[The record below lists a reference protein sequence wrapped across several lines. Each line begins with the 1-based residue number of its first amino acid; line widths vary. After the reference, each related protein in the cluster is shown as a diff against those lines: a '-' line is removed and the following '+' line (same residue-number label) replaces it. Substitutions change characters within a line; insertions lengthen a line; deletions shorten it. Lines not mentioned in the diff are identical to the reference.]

1 LDDVLRFADRHMR
14 AFAIVV
20 ASIAIPMSLI
30 FLTPVALEAAVYPMD
45 RMPEMGGQPATF
57 TFLDADGRVIGR
69 RGPVAG
75 ETLRLTNMPAFLPA
89 AFMAMEDRRF
99 YRHHGVDF
107 IGLARAAYVD
117 LRAGHVVAG
126 GSSISQQTAK
136 LMFDRRQRTFSRK
149 LRELVNTAVL
159 EKSFSKQQIM
169 ELYLNRIYLGSG
181 AYGVDTA
188 ARTYFGVSARNV
200 SLAQAAMLAA
210 LTRAP
215 SVFSPRRDLAVAQQ
229 RAARVLVAM
238 VEMGAIRPDQA
249 VEAIHHPATVIAR
262 PVDTHSYFLDAAT
275 EETKQLAGES
285 GPGELIVHTTL
296 RSDLQAA
303 ADQAATDATAHM
315 GRKLNFSQVAMV
327 AMKPDGAVAT
337 MVGGVNYS
345 RSVFNRAMQAR
356 RQPGSAFK
364 PFVYLAALEAGISP
378 WDWRDDR
385 AVDIAGYQPAN
396 YKDAHYGRLR
406 LTDALARSVN
416 TITVNLAQEVGI
428 PKVAAAAQR
437 AGITSRL
444 ENNASLAL
452 GTNEVTPLE
461 LTAAYGTF
469 ATGESV
475 KPYLVSRIETRAGKV
490 IYERQSTQAQPVIA
504 DAVRRDLTAM
514 LYNVVTSGTGTAA
527 RLPDREAAGKTGTT
541 QDYRDAWFVG
551 FTSDYVASVW
561 LGNDDNSPMRKV
573 TGGLVPAALWKQ
585 VMTVAEQGL
594 PPRPLDRTPEP
605 ASVSESFAADQVS
618 YVDDVDSA
626 APQLPQEETGDFV
639 SGGSGVTPA
648 RVAQKDDAYAP
659 APQAA
664 SSYPQVP
671 PSYAFLR
678 PAEQPQ
684 RQVGR
689 DVEPPTPAEP
699 PREIPP
705 NYPTR
710 QTAQEM
716 SDYRQWLQ
724 TKQAPYAGRDMEPA
738 PQAYSPGE
746 NPSNHPMQAAEA
758 PPTYRSRPQGQIPYQ
773 AYRDR
778 ADPPSAYSYY
788 PAPRTYY
795 PAPSYADPRY
805 DDSRERYSNR

>member
-1 LDDVLRFADRHMR
+1 MGDSFDSLFDNVLRFAHRHMR
-14 AFAIVV
+14 AFAIVMAV
-20 ASIAIPMSLI
+20 IAIPASLV
-30 FLTPVALEAAVYPMD
+30 FLTPVVLEAAVPPMD

-75 ETLRLTNMPAFLPA
+75 QTLRLADMPAYLPA

-99 YRHHGVDF
+99 YHHQGVDF
-107 IGLARAAYVD
+107 IGLTRAAYVD
-117 LRAGHVVAG
+117 LRARHVVAG

-136 LMFDRRQRTFSRK
+136 LVFDRRQRTFSRK

-159 EKSFSKQQIM
+159 EKSFSKQQIL
-169 ELYLNRIYLGSG
+169 ELYLNRLYLGSG

-188 ARTYFGVSARNV
+188 ARTYFGVSARNA

-249 VEAIHHPATVIAR
+249 AEAIAHPATVIAR

-275 EETKQLAGES
+275 EEARQLAGDS
-285 GPGELIVHTTL
+285 GPGALIVHTTL
-296 RSDLQAA
+296 RSEVQAA
-303 ADQAATDATAHM
+303 ADQIAADAVAHM
-315 GRKLNFSQVAMV
+315 GRKLNFSQIAMV
-327 AMKPDGAVAT
+327 AMKPDGAVTT
-337 MVGGVNYS
+337 MVGGVSYA
-345 RSVFNRAMQAR
+345 RSVFNRTTQAR

-364 PFVYLAALEAGISP
+364 PFVYLAALESGISP

-428 PKVAAAAQR
+428 RNVAAAAQR
-437 AGITSRL
+437 VGITSPL

-461 LTAAYGTF
+461 LTSAYATF
-469 ATGESV
+469 ANGGEPAR
-475 KPYLVSRIETRAGKV
+475 PYLVSRIETTSGKV
-490 IYERQSTQAQPVIA
+490 IYERKSAQAQPAIA
-504 DAVRRDLTAM
+504 DTVRRDLTAM

-541 QDYRDAWFVG
+541 QDYRDAWFIG
-551 FTSDYVASVW
+551 FTPDYVASVW
-561 LGNDDNSPMRKV
+561 VGNDDDSPMRKV

-605 ASVSESFAADQVS
+605 VSVSESFAAEQVS

-626 APQLPQEETGDFV
+626 APQLPQNEAGDFV
-639 SGGSGVTPA
+639 SGSGVSPN
-648 RVAQKDDAYAP
+648 RVARNDDQRDGYAP

-664 SSYPQVP
+664 PSYLPPNAPPQQVAPSYPHMTPPYVP
-671 PSYAFLR
+671 PR
-678 PAEQPQ
+678 PVDQPQ
-684 RQVGR
+684 RQAER
-689 DVEPPTPAEP
+689 DVEPSP
-699 PREIPP
+699 PQADTFRENSS

-710 QTAQEM
+710 
-716 SDYRQWLQ
+716 
-724 TKQAPYAGRDMEPA
+724 
-738 PQAYSPGE
+738 
-746 NPSNHPMQAAEA
+746 QAAEA
-758 PPTYRSRPQGQIPYQ
+758 PPYYRPWPQERPIPYQ
-773 AYRDR
+773 TYRDR
-778 ADPPSAYSYY
+778 SDPPSAYPYY
-788 PAPRTYY
+788 PAPRSYY
-795 PAPSYADPRY
+795 SAPSYADPRY
-805 DDSRERYSNR
+805 GDTPERFSGR